1 MKTADRFGQPS
12 RASHRRRL
20 SISTL
25 IAVVGLLGAVT
36 PALAKVP
43 YFTMELEDG
52 PPTPGESIGIVVRMY
67 EDAAHT
73 RPADWL
79 GESVPDVIAVIP
91 EGGGLGES
99 IPVPLER
106 TEPAVY
112 RGSVV
117 IPSAG
122 TWIVRP
128 FPDASVWGE
137 MGRMEGYPEDLSVQV
152 AEPGPPLAVVAGIS
166 VLVAGIVALL
176 ARLGIRS
183 ARGTVPTV
191 SPT

>member
-1 MKTADRFGQPS
+1 MKTADRFDQLGRTS
-12 RASHRRRL
+12 LRRRL
-20 SISTL
+20 SISSL
-25 IAVVGLLGAVT
+25 IALVGVLGAVT

-43 YFTMELEDG
+43 YFTMELEGG
-52 PPTPGESIGIVVRMY
+52 PPAAGESIGIVVRMY

-73 RPADWL
+73 KPADWL
-79 GESVPDVIAVIP
+79 GKSMPDLIAVIP

-99 IPVPLER
+99 IAVPLER
-106 TEPAVY
+106 TEPSVY

-117 IPSAG
+117 IPEAG

-137 MGRMEGYPEDLSVQV
+137 MGRIDGYPDDMVVQV
-152 AEPGPPLAVVAGIS
+152 VEPGPPLPVVAGIAL
-166 VLVAGIVALL
+166 LVAGIVALL

-183 ARGTVPTV
+183 ARARVPSE